1 MQQLGA
7 TPLLTA
13 PGLGDD
19 QEQLGYDAALEPWS
33 EALWTRL
40 LASDALPLPAG
51 VVPKRDGLMPPR
63 FRVEMIDQPPPA
75 ADAMRVDD
83 VELKDSAVYS
93 SKHPYLAEIS
103 SINRVT
109 PVDHFQDVRLVQIE
123 LGNSGIT
130 HPPGAVLSIMPR
142 NLETDATAFC
152 EMAGLD
158 PGQWIRLVRLLQV
171 CLHV

>member
-1 MQQLGA
+1 
-7 TPLLTA
+7 
-13 PGLGDD
+13 
-19 QEQLGYDAALEPWS
+19 
-33 EALWTRL
+33 
-40 LASDALPLPAG
+40 
-51 VVPKRDGLMPPR
+51 
-63 FRVEMIDQPPPA
+63 MIDQPPPG

-83 VELKDSAVYS
+83 AGLGDSVVYS

-109 PVDHFQDVRLVQIE
+109 PAEHFQDVRLVQIE
-123 LGNSGIT
+123 LGNSGMT

-142 NLETDATAFC
+142 NLETDAAAFC

-158 PGQWIRLVRLLQV
+158 PAQWIRLVRLQV